1 MVVFPVDTNPL
12 TDKVLLITGGA
23 RRIGAEVCRLLH
35 AEGMRLVIHYRNSS
49 PDAESLKQELE
60 QQRPNSVSLIRGDL
74 LTPRKDLQKLVS
86 QAVKT
91 FGQLDV
97 LVNNASSFYP
107 TPVGQAD
114 EIQWDDLMGINLKAP
129 YFLSQAAAPH
139 LKMTGGCIIN
149 IADIH
154 ADRPLKD
161 HSIYCMAKAGLV
173 MMTQSLA
180 RDLAPDI
187 RVNAIAPGA
196 ILWPEPE
203 PSDTTKAQAIAKVPL
218 QRLGKPQD
226 IARSVRFLI
235 RDAHYIT
242 GQVITVCGGKSI
254 AL

>member
-1 MVVFPVDTNPL
+1 MDTNPL

-23 RRIGAEVCRLLH
+23 QRIGADICRLLH
-35 AEGMRLVIHYRNSS
+35 AEGMRLLIHYRNSGTE
-49 PDAESLKQELE
+49 AEALKQELE
-60 QQRPNSVSLIRGDL
+60 QQRAHSVDLVHGDL
-74 LTPRKDLQKLVS
+74 LNSPNKLRQLVS

-97 LVNNASSFYP
+97 LLNNASGFYP
-107 TPVGQAD
+107 TPVHLAD
-114 EIQWDDLMGINLKAP
+114 EAQWDDLMGTNLKAP

-139 LKMTGGCIIN
+139 LKSTAGCIIN

-203 PSDTTKAQAIAKVPL
+203 PSNATKTQAIAKLPL
-218 QRLGKPQD
+218 QRLGDPRD

-235 RDAHYIT
+235 RDADYIT
-242 GQVITVCGGKSI
+242 GQVITVCGGKSVT
-254 AL
+254 L